1 MKSVKDSGASS
12 VELVDALASIE
23 LVMSDSFATRA
34 SLLER
39 LKDLEDQGSWQ
50 EFYRTYRKLIFSF
63 ALKHGLSP
71 TEAEEVVQE
80 AVITVARNIPEF
92 RYDPARCSFKTWLFN
107 LTMWRIQDQLRKR
120 RPELQSLHRPAGE
133 SDRTITVERV
143 PGPESER
150 LAAIWDNEW
159 KRDLLSRALDRVKG
173 RVEEKQFQIF
183 DLYAVQ
189 GWPAREVARSLGVSA
204 ARVYLSKH
212 RVARLVT
219 TELNRLKRETEPNAG
234 A

>member
-120 RPELQSLHRPAGE
+120 RPELKTMHRPAGA
-133 SDRTITVERV
+133 SDRTNTVERM

-150 LAAIWDNEW
+150 LATIWEEEW
-159 KRDLLSRALDRVKG
+159 KQDLFKRALDRVRA
-173 RVEEKQFQIF
+173 RVQEKQFQIF
-183 DLYAVQ
+183 DLNAVQ

-204 ARVYLSKH
+204 ARVYLAKH
-212 RVARLVT
+212 RVGRLLAAELQGLRRQ
-219 TELNRLKRETEPNAG
+219 TEATR
-234 A
+234 

>member
-1 MKSVKDSGASS
+1 MKNLKDSPESSVQQVDAETSVKVLMA
-12 VELVDALASIE
+12 
-23 LVMSDSFATRA
+23 DSFATRA

-50 EFYRTYRKLIFSF
+50 EFYSTYRKLIFSF
-63 ALKHGLSP
+63 ALKHGLTP
-71 TEAEEVVQE
+71 TEAEEVVQGT
-80 AVITVARNIPEF
+80 VITVARNLPEF
-92 RYDPARCSFKTWLFN
+92 RYDPKRCSFKTWLFN

-120 RPELQSLHRPAGE
+120 RPELQSMHRPTGE
-133 SDRTITVERV
+133 SDRTITVERI

-150 LAAIWDNEW
+150 LAAIWDEEW
-159 KRDLLSRALDRVKG
+159 KKDLLSHALDRVKG

-189 GWPAREVARSLGVSA
+189 GWRARDVARSLGVSA

-212 RVARLVT
+212 RVAKLVT
-219 TELNRLKRETEPNAG
+219 TELNRLRQETG
-234 A
+234 SKG